1 MKLNFA
7 SNKHRELQRNSVARN
22 KAVPNRKARTKHP
35 LSTYTEDEKRWLVT
49 TADKE
54 LNKDTVFMLILKLM
68 WDDKILTK
76 RHISKHNQRDNVAR
90 FKIKLDMNV
99 GC

>member
-35 LSTYTEDEKRWLVT
+35 LSTYTEDEKRWIDIK
-49 TADKE
+49 A
-54 LNKDTVFMLILKLM
+54 KLE
-68 WDDKILTK
+68 
-76 RHISKHNQRDNVAR
+76 R
-90 FKIKLDMNV
+90 
-99 GC
+99 